1 MNVPQI
7 TSVGTVTDSPGV
19 QRLYG
24 PVRYLVRGAGQ
35 GPRALTVVSLGVA
48 MVIETGGQ
56 GKRLGKDFTE
66 TKSGGVDGNTFWPRW
81 LLVSIRL
88 SGQQDAS

>member
-1 MNVPQI
+1 
-7 TSVGTVTDSPGV
+7 
-19 QRLYG
+19 
-24 PVRYLVRGAGQ
+24 
-35 GPRALTVVSLGVA
+35 